1 MAALRGRIAA
11 AIGGSGRED
20 DGVATLRTLL
30 RQLLRPMEAPWANL
44 PSGWVY
50 EDDGGSSAGG
60 VYRAAH
66 EATPPIASSRQRPTE
81 SVAALLRQR
90 EAGKGS
96 LARAEAER
104 SERLARAAERDAPPT
119 LTPEAAATK
128 AGEAAT
134 AEAEASAARA
144 ARAVADA
151 AALKKA
157 TLQRVAA
164 AAEAEA
170 KAHAKTSVAGRL
182 KGVAALLAEL
192 ELDKYAEAFAAAGYD
207 DARLRAVAEEVD
219 EDREGEGTAAVEALI
234 AATGVKGGSA
244 VKLRRRLLDPK
255 AKAAATGKPA
265 GGKAKGGRGG
275 GRGEGG
281 GASGG
286 GGGGGKGKG
295 RGGQAK
301 K

>member
-1 MAALRGRIAA
+1 MA
-11 AIGGSGRED
+11 
-20 DGVATLRTLL
+20 T
-30 RQLLRPMEAPWANL
+30 
-44 PSGWVY
+44 
-50 EDDGGSSAGG
+50 
-60 VYRAAH
+60 
-66 EATPPIASSRQRPTE
+66 
-81 SVAALLRQR
+81 
-90 EAGKGS
+90 
-96 LARAEAER
+96 
-104 SERLARAAERDAPPT
+104 
-119 LTPEAAATK
+119 EAAAAK
-128 AGEAAT
+128 ATEAAT
-134 AEAEASAARA
+134 AEAEANAARA

-170 KAHAKTSVAGRL
+170 KAHAKTSVAGWL

-255 AKAAATGKPA
+255 ATATGKPA

-275 GRGEGG
+275 GGRGEGS
-281 GASGG
+281 GAAAG

-295 RGGQAK
+295 RGGQARK
-301 K
+301 

>member
-1 MAALRGRIAA
+1 
-11 AIGGSGRED
+11 
-20 DGVATLRTLL
+20 
-30 RQLLRPMEAPWANL
+30 MEAPWASL
-44 PSGWVY
+44 PGGWVY

-66 EATPPIASSRQRPTE
+66 EATPPIASTRQRPTE

-104 SERLARAAERDAPPT
+104 SERQARAAERDAPPT
-119 LTPEAAATK
+119 LTPEAAAAK
-128 AGEAAT
+128 AADAVS

-144 ARAVADA
+144 ARAVTDA

-207 DARLRAVAEEVD
+207 DTRLRAVAEEVD

-255 AKAAATGKPA
+255 AAAAGKPA

-275 GRGEGG
+275 GRGEGS
-281 GASGG
+281 GATGG

-295 RGGQAK
+295 RGGGQAK